1 MPQINTQ
8 QMTIKAKKRRK
19 EKSKNKRHSRIRERQ
34 NEIKIFYVS
43 NNFILCFFMLFC
55 KIEDL
60 KGKIV
65 T

>member
-1 MPQINTQ
+1 
-8 QMTIKAKKRRK
+8 MTIKAKKRRK